1 MDLEVTSSESIRR
14 MTGDRRFISS
24 STSAIEEIVPLS
36 DFFSM
41 QQDIRNVVSKH
52 LTIEPKQNLVLQYT
66 DKSTILVPAIN
77 LRKLLE
83 VAFSYVHYLDP
94 SVQADTILNISPTSS
109 DIPSIIS
116 ELLFA
121 QVASRG
127 FNYSQQFATQRY
139 LQLWNLAIGNILI
152 QTQI

>member
-66 DKSTILVPAIN
+66 EKSTILVPAIN

-83 VAFSYVHYLDP
+83 VAFSYVHYLDL